1 MNKILLIFMS
11 LCALFSTNAQ
21 VGIGTTSPSESAIL
35 EVNSSNRGMLIP
47 RMTTFQRNQITSP
60 VGGLMI
66 YNTERGALQFFR
78 ENVGAGNL
86 SGWYDTQCSGDVEAI
101 FSAFPQGIT
110 LDFSDMEQY
119 GRVFSG
125 VNGTGT
131 QYTSSSPDNSEI
143 GSIGPVYQNIA
154 DTTAGSTYISFTDRA
169 ETGTLGSNHNFTL
182 HNSTE
187 VNEYNAS
194 TFASRINN
202 FDGSGDLMTA
212 SLTNYSGDFD
222 IILVAKFDA
231 LPTSNNAS
239 FFSTGGTGNGLL
251 VGCGSTGESNC
262 TRNYFNMNFDTKNF
276 ICGGAANRV
285 PIDLEFHRFRIKY
298 TDNGASNAIVEF
310 YIDGTLV
317 QTYQNSNINS
327 AQISRLDL
335 FNNRA
340 RSSFSTSSIAYLGVY
355 SAHLSTENFEVLD
368 HYLACK
374 FESQP

>member
-1 MNKILLIFMS
+1 MNKILLTFMS
-11 LCALFSTNAQ
+11 LCMLFSTIAQ
-21 VGIGTTSPSESAIL
+21 VGIGTTSPHESAVL
-35 EVNSSNRGMLIP
+35 ELNSSNRGMLIP
-47 RMTTFQRNQITSP
+47 RMTTYQRNQIVSP
-60 VGGLMI
+60 VGGLMV
-66 YNTERGALQFFR
+66 YNTERGTLQIFR
-78 ENVGAGNL
+78 ENIGSGNL
-86 SGWYDTQCSGDVEAI
+86 SGWYDSQCSGDVEAI

-110 LDFSDMEQY
+110 LDFSNMEEH
-119 GRVFSG
+119 GRIYSG

-131 QYTSSSPDNSEI
+131 QYTSSSANDSEI
-143 GSIGPVYQNIA
+143 GSIGPIYQNIA
-154 DTTAGSTYISFTDRA
+154 DTTTGSTYISFVDRS

-194 TFASRINN
+194 TFASRIND

-212 SLTNYSGDFD
+212 NLTNYSGDFD
-222 IILVAKFDA
+222 IILVAKFNA
-231 LPTSNNAS
+231 LPTTDNAS

-251 VGCGSTGESNC
+251 LGCGNTSYTNC
-262 TRNYFNMNFDTKNF
+262 TRDYFNMNFDSETA

-285 PIDLEFHRFRIKY
+285 SIDLEFHRFRIKY

-310 YIDGTLV
+310 YIDGILV
-317 QTYQNSNINS
+317 ETHQNSNINS

-368 HYLACK
+368 KYLACK